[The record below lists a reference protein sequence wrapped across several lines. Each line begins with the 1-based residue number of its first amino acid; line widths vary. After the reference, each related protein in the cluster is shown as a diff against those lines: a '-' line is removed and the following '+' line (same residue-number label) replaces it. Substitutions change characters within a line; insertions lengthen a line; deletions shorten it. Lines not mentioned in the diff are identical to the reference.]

1 MRKIPEGQLKAIQA
15 KARELEELV
24 DKADCRLICRLGS
37 NDWGVGIK
45 VVPNEVEMGEYG
57 VDDAEPIDDCDLQ
70 TTGLYATVYSTEINS
85 LYEEG
90 KCETPYHF

>member
-1 MRKIPEGQLKAIQA
+1 MRQIPEDQLKAIQA

-24 DKADCRLICRLGS
+24 DKADCRLICLMGS
-37 NDWGVGIK
+37 DDWDVGIK

-57 VDDAEPIDDCDLQ
+57 VGDAEPIDTFNLQ
-70 TTGLYATVYSTEINS
+70 STGLYATVCSTEINS

-90 KCETPYHF
+90 TCEDPYHF